1 MTYTSTSSLTIY
13 DIMQKI
19 NTLLHKFVS
28 SKLHTGSE
36 TNLLYLKSGHL
47 DFASITFFLLHKMAT
62 SNASHFQCHLQ
73 ANVCPVQE
81 PVL

>member
-1 MTYTSTSSLTIY
+1 MSSLTIY

-47 DFASITFFLLHKMAT
+47 DFASITFFLLYKMAT